1 VEQLSWT
8 DDMMLRAERPET
20 PMQIQ
25 MLLIYDQ
32 TTVPGGKVTFKHIL
46 EEIDARLHLSPTFR
60 RRLTE
65 LPGGLHMP
73 YWVDDPD
80 FDLEYH
86 VRHIALPQP
95 GDWRQLCIQIA
106 RIHGRQIDLRR
117 PPWEMTVI
125 EGLNAIPGVPKGSF
139 AISLKL
145 HHCVVDGMES
155 VEMMAA
161 MHDLAPDGPRPAPPA
176 RPFAPGPLPSTSDL
190 VARTATNIALYPLR
204 ASKLLLPS
212 AFKAIQNLHKV
223 PGALAAG
230 VVSTLGQGGGSILAP
245 ATRFNGSATPHR
257 VFEAR
262 FHELADFKRIKSCV
276 PKATINDVTL
286 AYVGGTLRHYLLGHD
301 ELPDESLVAACP
313 ASIRSSDE
321 RGAGGNRLFGRLH
334 PLGTSIADPLER
346 LASIV
351 EETSAFRE
359 KTDSESNSRLMD
371 LVGVVPTTLLGLTVK
386 AATAMPFSAPAIAST
401 TVSNVPG
408 PTVPIYFAGARLH
421 LVTGLGPLIGGM
433 NLFHVVASYNGTI
446 SVGATADRNALPD
459 PGNYGDCMQTS
470 FDELLSAAKSRSS
483 APVS

>member
-32 TTVPGGKVTFKHIL
+32 ATAPDGKVTFKRIL
-46 EEIDARLHLSPTFR
+46 EEIDARLHLAPTFR

-95 GDWRQLCIQIA
+95 GDWRQLCIQVA
-106 RIHGRQIDLRR
+106 RLHGRQVDLRR

-139 AISLKL
+139 AVSIKL

-155 VEMMAA
+155 VELMAA
-161 MHDLAPDGPRPAPPA
+161 MHDLEPDGPRPAPPA
-176 RPFAPGPLPSTSDL
+176 TPFAPGPLPSTQDL
-190 VARTATNIALYPLR
+190 VARTATNIAMYPLR
-204 ASKLLLPS
+204 ASKVVIPS
-212 AFKAIQNLHKV
+212 AIKAIRHLHKV
-223 PGALAAG
+223 PGALLSG
-230 VVSTLGQGGGSILAP
+230 VTSTLAPGGGSILAP
-245 ATRFNGSATPHR
+245 ATRFNGSVTPHR

-262 FHELADFKRIKSCV
+262 FHDLDDFKRIKGCV
-276 PKATINDVTL
+276 PTATINDVAL
-286 AYVGGTLRHYLLGHD
+286 AYVGGALRHYLGGHD
-301 ELPDESLVAACP
+301 ELPEEGLVAACP
-313 ASIRSSDE
+313 ASIRSGDE

-334 PLGTSIADPLER
+334 PLGTHIADPFER
-346 LASIV
+346 LATIV
-351 EETSAFRE
+351 EEASAVRE
-359 KTDSESNSRLMD
+359 NLDSQGNARMMD
-371 LVGVVPTTLLGLTVK
+371 LVGVVPTTLLGFTVK
-386 AATAMPFSAPAIAST
+386 AATAMPFSAPTIAAT

-408 PTVPIYFAGARLH
+408 PTTPIYFAGARL
-421 LVTGLGPLIGGM
+421 LRATGLGPLIGGM
-433 NLFHVVASYNGTI
+433 NLFHAVVSYNGII
-446 SVGATADRNALPD
+446 SIGATADRNALPD
-459 PGNYGDCMQTS
+459 PGYYAECMQTS
-470 FDELLSAAKSRSS
+470 FDELLAAATDRTASK
-483 APVS
+483 V